1 MKTKV
6 RADNRPP
13 AHLRTLRRGD
23 INADGKVFFQ
33 YSREMTNGE
42 CWITPEKMEEYR
54 SSHKK
59 SNSRY
64 KKTQKG
70 KSAQSRYE
78 TKKLRG
84 GGNYRAGRQVRDC
97 IRAALIGGTSI
108 ARAEGYLGC
117 TIDEYR
123 EHIQSGFQDNMS
135 WENYGEW
142 HIDHIKPSSSFDL
155 TVQEEVLECFN
166 FTNTQPLWAVDN
178 LKKGDTYHND
188 RP

>member
-1 MKTKV
+1 MSA
-6 RADNRPP
+6 RIRSDNRPP
-13 AHLRTLRRGD
+13 PHLRTLRRGD
-23 INADGKVFFQ
+23 VNADGRVFFQ

-54 SSHKK
+54 SSHRK
-59 SNSRY
+59 SNALY

-84 GGNYRAGRQVRDC
+84 GGSYKVGRQVRDC
-97 IRAALIGGTSI
+97 IRAALTGGTSI
-108 ARAEGYLGC
+108 ARAEYYLGC
-117 TIDEYR
+117 TIGEYR
-123 EHIQSGFQDNMS
+123 KHIQCGFQSNMS

-155 TVQEEVLECFN
+155 TVQEEVLKCFN
-166 FTNTQPLWAVDN
+166 FTNTQPLWAKDN
-178 LKKGDTYHND
+178 RNKSNK
-188 RP
+188 